1 MDQEFS
7 LEQVRAVTK
16 RGPSEAGK
24 LLRRAREGDMLA
36 FSDWVTWALHRHLR
50 RLGIN
55 DEEAVKNTH
64 MLVQL
69 CDIKL
74 EAGKF
79 RREAQKNGRRSN

>member
-7 LEQVRAVTK
+7 LEQVRAVAK
-16 RGPSEAGK
+16 RGPTDAGK
-24 LLRRAREGDMLA
+24 LLSRARDGDMLA
-36 FSDWVTWALHRHLR
+36 FSDWVTWALYKHLR

-64 MLVQL
+64 VLVQL

-74 EAGKF
+74 EAVKMGVPKG
-79 RREAQKNGRRSN
+79 GRRAA